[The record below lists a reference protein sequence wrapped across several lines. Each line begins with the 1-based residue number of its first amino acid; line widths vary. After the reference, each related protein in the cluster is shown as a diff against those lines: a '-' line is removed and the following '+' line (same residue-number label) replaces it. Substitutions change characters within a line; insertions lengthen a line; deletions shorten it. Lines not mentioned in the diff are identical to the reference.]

1 VGDKLGVRRLRGRWM
16 GSLTFKTTLVKRGP
30 GVAIVLD
37 DAQVQAV
44 GEGAKRFPVA
54 ATINGYTWRSTV
66 VRMRG
71 EFLLGLSKEVRD
83 NAGVEADQRVEVK
96 LELDLAERIVD
107 VPQALADALTG
118 DDEARTAYERLAY
131 THRKE
136 FARWVAETK
145 QESTRERRIARTLE
159 MLRAGETRS

>member
-1 VGDKLGVRRLRGRWM
+1 M
-16 GSLTFKTTLVKRGP
+16 GSLAFTTTLVKRGP
-30 GVAIVLD
+30 GVAVLLD
-37 DAQVQAV
+37 DAQVTAV

-71 EFLLGLSKEVRD
+71 EFMVGLSKKVRS
-83 NAGVEADQRVEVK
+83 NAQVDAGDQVQVA
-96 LELDLAERIVD
+96 LELDLAQRTVQ
-107 VPQALADALTG
+107 VPAALTQALAGDAQ
-118 DDEARTAYERLAY
+118 ASAAYERLAY

-136 FARWVAETK
+136 FARWIEEAKGDE
-145 QESTRERRIARTLE
+145 TRERRIAKTVE